1 MFFHKQQHEA
11 LGSQVKA
18 LAKEKKEK
26 DNVLIDFE
34 LVNLKNVSLLS
45 FKEFR
50 RKTTK
55 AENEKLLEEK
65 EYEMN
70 L

>member
-1 MFFHKQQHEA
+1 
-11 LGSQVKA
+11 VKA